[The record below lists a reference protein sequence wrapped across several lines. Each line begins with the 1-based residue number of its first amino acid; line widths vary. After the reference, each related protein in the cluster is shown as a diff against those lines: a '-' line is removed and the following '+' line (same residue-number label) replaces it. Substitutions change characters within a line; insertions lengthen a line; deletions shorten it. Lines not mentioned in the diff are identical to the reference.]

1 MRKVLCTVL
10 AAFVPLAVQAQQ
22 RTTLGRD
29 TTLAAENIP
38 AQIRRDV
45 EARWSA
51 PAEIRAYGAV
61 TIPADTVVSGGVAV
75 QNGPLVIGGRV
86 TANVTVVNCDVTLLP
101 GARIDGDLWVIGGRL
116 QGRDSATIRGEVR
129 VYRGPVSAARTG
141 DRLLLDDDVPR
152 TPRRRMP
159 RLGDGSWSDP
169 IHLATAGAYNRIEGL
184 PINIGPALYQGT
196 PWGSVRLDAFAIVRT
211 GSTFEADHGDVGHD
225 IKTEIRFGRHNGP
238 GIGVGGGVFNTI
250 DPVEPW
256 QLSDME
262 TSLAAFLFRRDYRD
276 YFANH
281 GASGFAR
288 LYVASNASITG
299 SFADERWDSRERLN
313 PFTVFRGGTSWRPN
327 PAMDAGSM
335 HVGNLT
341 LRYDT
346 RTDADEPR
354 SGVYVVVDAER
365 ATGRLGAVA
374 PTSTARF
381 ASDCC
386 RSVGTTYGP
395 GDAIGYTR
403 GFIDARSYN
412 RLSPVG
418 QISFRV
424 VAGGWVSGDELPLQ
438 RRLSVEGP
446 SLLPGYGFRDING
459 TFDTGT
465 CSVGGPL
472 GRPAECD
479 RIAVAQVEYRG
490 NLHLDFGDW
499 REDAGRFVGA
509 HSEGSWVM
517 FADAGRGWMV
527 GPQSG
532 DMTYPKG
539 VLPPTSTFRTDLGL
553 GFDFGGLG
561 IYAAKAVSAPTEPVN
576 FFLRLHRRF

>member
-1 MRKVLCTVL
+1 MRKALSTLIAVCT
-10 AAFVPLAVQAQQ
+10 PLAMQAQQ
-22 RTTLGRD
+22 RVTPVSE
-29 TTLAAENIP
+29 TLAAENVP
-38 AQIRRDV
+38 PQVRRDV
-45 EARWSA
+45 EARWRRL
-51 PAEIRAYGAV
+51 AEIRAYAAV
-61 TIPADTVVSGGVAV
+61 TIPADSVISGSVAI

-86 TANVTVVNCDVTLLP
+86 TANVTAVNCDVTLLP
-101 GARIDGDLWVIGGRL
+101 GARVDGDLWVIGGRL
-116 QGRDSATIRGEVR
+116 SGREGATVGGEVR
-129 VYRGPVSAARTG
+129 VYRGPISTARTG
-141 DRLLLDDDVPR
+141 DNLLLDDDVPR
-152 TPRRRMP
+152 APRRRMA

-169 IHLATAGAYNRIEGL
+169 IHLATAGAYNRVEGL
-184 PINIGPALYQGT
+184 PINIGPSLYQST
-196 PWGSVRLDAFAIVRT
+196 PWGSTRLDAFAIVRT
-211 GSTFEADHGDVGHD
+211 GSTFEAGHGDVGHD
-225 IKTEIRFGRHNGP
+225 VRGEVQLGHHRGS
-238 GIGVGGGVFNTI
+238 GIGVGGRFFNTVEAI
-250 DPVEPW
+250 EPW
-256 QLSDME
+256 QLSDLE
-262 TSLAAFLFRRDYRD
+262 TSLASFLFRRDYRD

-288 LYVASNASITG
+288 LYLSPDASITG
-299 SFADERWDSRERLN
+299 TFADERWASRDRLN
-313 PFTVFRGGTSWRPN
+313 PFTVFRGATSWRPN
-327 PAMDAGSM
+327 PAMDAGGM

-354 SGVYVVVDAER
+354 SGMFVVIDAER
-365 ATGRLGAVA
+365 GAGRLTAVA

-381 ASDCC
+381 ANDCC
-386 RSVGTTYGP
+386 NSVGTTYAP
-395 GDAIGYTR
+395 GDAIAYTR

-446 SLLPGYGFRDING
+446 SLLPGYDFRNGNG

-465 CSVGGPL
+465 CGVAAPL
-472 GRPAECD
+472 GMPAECD

-490 NLHLDFGDW
+490 NLHIDLGDW
-499 REDAGRFVGA
+499 REDTGRYVGA
-509 HSEGSWVM
+509 HSDGSWVM

-527 GPQSG
+527 GQPSG
-532 DMTYPKG
+532 TTTYPKG

-561 IYAAKAVSAPTEPVN
+561 LYGAKSVSAPTEKAN